1 MGPDGRAHAEQPGDT
16 PFAVRSSVVI
26 KVSCKFEM
34 RSLANQAAKA
44 ELLNRLSRLHPDS
57 PRHWGRMTPNQ
68 MICHLNDS
76 FKSVMGEREMKVRE
90 SNFLNRSVVRWL
102 ALYAPFKWPHGVPTM
117 PENDQE
123 RGGTPPEE
131 FRRDVEA
138 LALTIERISR
148 TQKDFQWGAHPLF
161 GEMSER
167 DWLRWGYLHVD
178 HHLRQ
183 FGV

>member
-1 MGPDGRAHAEQPGDT
+1 
-16 PFAVRSSVVI
+16 
-26 KVSCKFEM
+26 M
-34 RSLANQAAKA
+34 RTLANDIDKKA
-44 ELLNRLSRLHPDS
+44 LLDRLQQVQPDS
-57 PRHWGRMTPNQ
+57 QRRWGKMTPHQ

-76 FKSVMGEREMKVRE
+76 FKSVIGERQVSVRRT
-90 SNFLNRSVVRWL
+90 NAVARTMIRGI

-131 FRRDVEA
+131 FQRDLDA
-138 LALTIERISR
+138 LAFMIQRLTNQRR
-148 TQKDFQWGAHPLF
+148 DFQWQRHPLF
-161 GEMSER
+161 DQMSER

>member
-1 MGPDGRAHAEQPGDT
+1 M
-16 PFAVRSSVVI
+16 
-26 KVSCKFEM
+26 K
-34 RSLANQAAKA
+34 SLGNESDKNA
-44 ELLNRLSRLHPDS
+44 LLDRLRRIRPDS
-57 PRHWGRMTPNQ
+57 QRRWGKMTAHQ

-76 FKSVMGEREMKVRE
+76 FKSVIGERQVSVRN
-90 SNFLNRSVVRWL
+90 SHPVTRTLIRWI

-131 FRRDVEA
+131 FKRDRDALVEMIQ
-138 LALTIERISR
+138 LITNQQR
-148 TQKDFQWGAHPLF
+148 DFQWHQHPLF
-161 GEMSER
+161 HEMSDR
-167 DWLRWGYLHVD
+167 DWWRWGYLHVD

>member
-1 MGPDGRAHAEQPGDT
+1 MKT
-16 PFAVRSSVVI
+16 
-26 KVSCKFEM
+26 
-34 RSLANQAAKA
+34 LANDSHKNA
-44 ELLNRLSRLHPDS
+44 LLQRLRRIKPDS
-57 PRHWGRMTPNQ
+57 QRRWGRMTPHQ

-76 FKSVMGEREMKVRE
+76 FKSVIGERQVSVRQT
-90 SNFLNRSVVRWL
+90 NPVARTLIRWI
-102 ALYAPFKWPHGVPTM
+102 ALYAPLKWPHGVPTM

-131 FRRDVEA
+131 FQRDLDALVEMIRRI
-138 LALTIERISR
+138 TSQQR
-148 TQKDFQWGAHPLF
+148 DFQWRRHPLF
-161 GEMSER
+161 DEMAEP